1 MFGWET
7 WQAFIATAGA
17 SHTMYESGRILFGG
31 FVSPFGAM
39 RLLGASIPAA
49 YVVQAIFSVIAAV
62 VVAIVWWRRLSAP
75 MRNAV
80 LASATLVAIPLSLL
94 YDMMLGAIAG
104 CWLLRGMKDEPMPA
118 WEKTALAVI
127 YLLMLDSRGL
137 AEQIALPVNTI
148 CALVLFGLATR
159 RAAREL
165 EVSAA
170 MPARAS
176 VRSAAS
182 TR

>member
-1 MFGWET
+1 
-7 WQAFIATAGA
+7 
-17 SHTMYESGRILFGG
+17 MYESGRILFGG

-39 RLLGASIPAA
+39 RLIGVSTPAA
-49 YVVQAIFSVIAAV
+49 YVVQALFSVIAAI
-62 VVAIVWWRRLSAP
+62 VVAIVWRRRLSAP
-75 MRNAV
+75 VRNAV

-104 CWLLRGMKDEPMPA
+104 CWLLRGARGEPMPA
-118 WEKTALAVI
+118 WEKTVLAAI

-148 CALVLFGLATR
+148 CALTLFGLATR

-165 EVSAA
+165 GVSAA
-170 MPARAS
+170 IPARAS
-176 VRSAAS
+176 MRSAAS